1 MTGKSSHS
9 TNNLHLHL
17 LHCNSFHSKSK
28 KTLLKLSDTNSS
40 VSNWVFLQDASRDI
54 LCKMIIAHEL
64 PFSIVE
70 HPLFKAFLACLQ
82 PKFRVI
88 SRGTIKTN
96 VMQIFQLMKAKIMTE
111 IKSTDRVALTTDLW
125 KSSTQAPFMFLYA
138 HFILPDWSLNKRL
151 ISFKELPTP
160 HTGLAI
166 SNHLISSII
175 EWKLMDKVAFVTVD
189 NASSNDVAILRLSCV
204 LKD

>member
-1 MTGKSSHS
+1 MSGKSSNG
-9 TNNLHLHL
+9 TNQLHCHL
-17 LHCNSFHSKSK
+17 LRCNSFHSKSK
-28 KTLLKLSDTNSS
+28 QTLLTLLDTNSS
-40 VSNWVFLQDASRDI
+40 VSNWVFLQDASRDL

-64 PFSIVE
+64 PFSIVK
-70 HPLFKAFLACLQ
+70 HLLFKAFIASLQ

-88 SRGTIKTN
+88 SRGIIKTD

-125 KSSTQAPFMFLYA
+125 TSSTQAPFMVVSA

-166 SNHLISSII
+166 SDHLISFQ
-175 EWKLMDKVAFVTVD
+175 L
-189 NASSNDVAILRLSCV
+189 SNGNSWIS
-204 LKD
+204 